1 MENLSDFAPLFHAV
15 IAFVAVLTG
24 LGFVFNIL
32 LGPVKKDIK
41 DLKVS
46 HKELAGEM
54 KAVQGE
60 MKAVQGEMKAVQGEI
75 SGLKASHQS
84 LNEKLDM
91 LLSRS

>member
-60 MKAVQGEMKAVQGEI
+60 MKAVHVEI

>member
-60 MKAVQGEMKAVQGEI
+60 MKAVHGEI
-75 SGLKASHQS
+75 SGPKASHQS
-84 LNEKLDM
+84 LNQKLDL